1 MLELKRLKDLQ
12 HDNIA
17 RFVGASL
24 DPGRRKKEG
33 DMIRDEDP
41 DPLIFVMPD
50 SDPDLSIFL
59 SDPGPTCNNGY
70 LNYFLLEQ
78 NINQNEQIQA

>member
-1 MLELKRLKDLQ
+1 
-12 HDNIA
+12 
-17 RFVGASL
+17 
-24 DPGRRKKEG
+24 
-33 DMIRDEDP
+33 MIRDEDP

-78 NINQNEQIQA
+78 NINQN